1 MGFVI
6 REKAILSD
14 EFYKIF
20 QRSKYEEFL
29 CDLMNLSTI
38 VFPHSYQH
46 IPNQSNGEC
55 DFVDLVD
62 HKKYDAKLPFD
73 KKIGEIIGGQRDYF
87 NWYKLFITLEEEF
100 GEFIEKRGT
109 IQIKDL
115 KIYQII
121 LDRINST
128 KADENVILFFPL
140 PIVLDIQDSFTSCFM
155 GDMLSSI
162 FSELKKQINLG
173 KEIIAVYP
181 DGFGNIVLRRLNDNQ
196 REYLKYERLNK
207 YFNYEKELNLD

>member
-1 MGFVI
+1 M
-6 REKAILSD
+6 
-14 EFYKIF
+14 
-20 QRSKYEEFL
+20 
-29 CDLMNLSTI
+29 
-38 VFPHSYQH
+38 
-46 IPNQSNGEC
+46 
-55 DFVDLVD
+55 
-62 HKKYDAKLPFD
+62 
-73 KKIGEIIGGQRDYF
+73 
-87 NWYKLFITLEEEF
+87 
-100 GEFIEKRGT
+100 
-109 IQIKDL
+109 
-115 KIYQII
+115 
-121 LDRINST
+121 DRITST

-140 PIVLDIQDSFTSCFM
+140 PIVLDIQDPFTSCFM

>member
-29 CDLMNLSTI
+29 CDLMNLSAI
-38 VFPHSYQH
+38 VFPHSYHH

-140 PIVLDIQDSFTSCFM
+140 PIVLDIQDSFTS
-155 GDMLSSI
+155 DMLSSI